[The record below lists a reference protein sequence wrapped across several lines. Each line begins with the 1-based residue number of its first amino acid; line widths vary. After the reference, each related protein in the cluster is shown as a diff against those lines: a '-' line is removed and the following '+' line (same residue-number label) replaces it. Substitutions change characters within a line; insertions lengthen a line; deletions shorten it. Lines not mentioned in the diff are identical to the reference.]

1 VEKLKE
7 TVPVDIVINKEDTV
21 LLYIKSSAG
30 GFVKDLKI
38 LGIEIGTVTVENNTL
53 KISHKKENGYYYLD
67 EFYVKV
73 IASMEYKDSTKQELN
88 AESSTKFLYI
98 DDSPKDKKLR
108 KLTGQIKQLYQLN
121 STTSEEFWKQYI
133 K

>member
-1 VEKLKE
+1 MNF
-7 TVPVDIVINKEDTV
+7 TVNGITKFYLNKV
-21 LLYIKSSAG
+21 RL
-30 GFVKDLKI
+30 FR
-38 LGIEIGTVTVENNTL
+38 NT
-53 KISHKKENGYYYLD
+53 SKKGNGYYYPD
-67 EFYVKV
+67 EIYVKV
-73 IASMEYKDSTKQELN
+73 IGSMEYKDATKQELN

-98 DDSPKDKKLR
+98 DDSPKGKKLR